1 MVMAVFGKMGKKANK
16 RTAAA
21 KITTEIPFLYK
32 KQIKYENAADIRNI
46 LKIVKKAKPK
56 LSIPKKTP
64 NFHV

>member
-1 MVMAVFGKMGKKANK
+1 MVMAVLGKIGKKANT
-16 RTAAA
+16 RAAVA
-21 KITTEIPFLYK
+21 KNTTDIPLLYK

-64 NFHV
+64 NFHA